1 MLAFDEAT
9 HTYTWNGVIV
19 PSVTQILKPLTD
31 YGMIPADKLEVAR
44 MKGVAVHKMVELHA
58 KGDLDEETL
67 PEWMRPVLI
76 SWEKFV
82 ADTGFEIIY
91 AETQV
96 YNPAYG
102 YAGTFDLYGRMR
114 DGLALIDVKR
124 SFLAG
129 PVIGLQLAGYHAAMV
144 DSLKNIGVKFG
155 PVNRYA
161 LKLNETG
168 PYRLEP
174 FTDKKDFGD
183 FITALAFHKL
193 KEKHR

>member
-9 HTYTWNGVIV
+9 HTYTWNGVVV
-19 PSVTQILKPLTD
+19 PSVTQVLKPLTD
-31 YGMIPADKLEVAR
+31 YGMITADKLEIAR
-44 MKGVAVHKMVELHA
+44 QKGVAVHKMVELHA

-67 PEWMRPVLI
+67 PEWMHPVLAQ
-76 SWEKFV
+76 WEKFV
-82 ADTGFEIIY
+82 VDTGFEIINS
-91 AETQV
+91 ETQV
-96 YNPAYG
+96 YNPSYG

-114 DGLALIDVKR
+114 DGDALIDVKR

-155 PVNRYA
+155 SVNRYA
-161 LKLNETG
+161 LKLNEIG

-174 FTDKKDFGD
+174 FADKKDFGD